1 MSNDGKGTTGGKRR
15 KRGRGRPRDPAKD
28 EAILTAARD
37 LLERHGY
44 YGLTVDQVAEQ
55 AGVAKTTV
63 YRRWSTKPY
72 LVLEAIDAQLEPR
85 EDPQG
90 EDPIEDLRVLLQGF
104 YRRLSSTEAGRTLP
118 IIAAE
123 LLGDEDVAA
132 IFRDRILLPV
142 RRRGLAILDRAEGRL
157 RDGVDPAV
165 ILDALAAPAI
175 YLPIALGEPA
185 DPARADQIFDA
196 VMGGALR
203 GD

>member
-1 MSNDGKGTTGGKRR
+1 MSDDSKGSKKGGKR
-15 KRGRGRPRDPAKD
+15 RGRGRPRDPAKD
-28 EAILTAARD
+28 EAILGATRE

-72 LVLEAIDAQLEPR
+72 LVLEAVEAQLEPR
-85 EDPQG
+85 EDPQTD
-90 EDPIEDLRVLLQGF
+90 DPIEDLRVLLRSF

-123 LLGDEDVAA
+123 LMGDDEVAA

-142 RRRGLAILDRAEGRL
+142 RRRGQALLGRAESAGRL
-157 RDGVDPAV
+157 RDGTDPAI
-165 ILDALAAPAI
+165 ILDALASPALYI
-175 YLPIALGEPA
+175 PIALGEPA
-185 DPARADQIFDA
+185 GPERADRVFDT
-196 VMGGALR
+196 VMDGALR
-203 GD
+203 